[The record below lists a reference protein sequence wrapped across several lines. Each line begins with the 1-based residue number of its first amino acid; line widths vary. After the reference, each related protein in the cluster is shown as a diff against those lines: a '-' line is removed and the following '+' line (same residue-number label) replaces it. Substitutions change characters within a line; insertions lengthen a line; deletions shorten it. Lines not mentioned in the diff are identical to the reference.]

1 MRLLGR
7 WSLASFMGFLVNFF
21 YYSVLVLLVVFFLIV
36 VWIALYGYSGSAQFN
51 FNVPVRFQL
60 DPQTHPFV
68 TARHGIQSASIT
80 EAHGTLSVRAS
91 GSFGWAGFGF
101 AIVTLGVVLL
111 VLSRLRAIFQTLKDQ
126 NPFVEANALRIQLIG
141 AVLVLGELG
150 RAALAA
156 WFSAQ
161 FTKEISVT
169 GVNFEPNLTVNLWVI
184 FAGLIL
190 LIIAEIFRLG
200 AEMKGDVETARKIQ
214 LDFVPGEVF
223 RKNNVEV
230 QARMRPAK
238 TVGGDYYDVLE
249 LDESHLGLIVG
260 DVTGKGLPAAMLM
273 ASVLGSVRALS
284 STGLRGSE
292 LIAALNRNVCAN
304 PTGDRLVT
312 LFYGELDTATGQMS
326 FVNAGHNPPLLLHSD
341 GSVDRLRSTAM
352 VLGVKADAPVES
364 LQVEIKPSDRL
375 LLFTDGFSEAFNKRN
390 EDYGEKRLAESFA
403 SLRTLPLKVVAER
416 LVADVLNFCGSAQPR
431 DDMTLMVVARQALS
445 G

>member
-21 YYSVLVLLVVFFLIV
+21 YYSVLVLLVVVFLIV
-36 VWIALYGYSGSAQFN
+36 LWIALHGYSGSVQ

-80 EAHGTLSVRAS
+80 EAQGTLSVRAS
-91 GSFGWAGFGF
+91 GSSLGIGWAGFGF
-101 AIVTLGVVLL
+101 LIVTLGVVLL

-126 NPFVEANALRIQLIG
+126 NPFLEANASRIQLIG

-150 RAALAA
+150 SGGLAA

-169 GVNFEPNLTVNLWVI
+169 GVNFEHNFAVNLWVI

-214 LDFVPGEVF
+214 LDLVPGEVF

-364 LQVEIKPSDRL
+364 QQVEIKPSDRL

-403 SLRTLPLKVVAER
+403 RVRTLPLKVVVER
-416 LVADVLNFCGSAQPR
+416 LVTDVLNFCGSVQPR
-431 DDMTLMVVARQALS
+431 DDMTLMVVARQSA
-445 G
+445 